1 MSNVTLVQAC
11 VLHVMLVIGVANVQ
25 TIVQTTV
32 KTDAIYLQGN
42 VSTVRLDMEESFVR
56 VFVPRTV

>member
-1 MSNVTLVQAC
+1 MTLIQAS

-25 TIVQTTV
+25 TIVQVTA
-32 KTDAIYLQGN
+32 KADAIYLQEN
-42 VSTVRLDMEESFVR
+42 VSTLRLDMEESFVR